1 MKKNIQKKQ
10 NHAIKLCLKLIQLKF
25 FELSFEWKQS
35 LRLFNVH
42 WQGIPIG
49 LATKKHRALMKAEQR
64 DYWWVGAFSLSAL
77 SDSRPIKVKKNWQ
90 P

>member
-1 MKKNIQKKQ
+1 MSSLLNG
-10 NHAIKLCLKLIQLKF
+10 
-25 FELSFEWKQS
+25 KQS

-49 LATKKHRALMKAEQR
+49 VATKKHRALMKAEQR

-77 SDSRPIKVKKNWQ
+77 SDSMPIKVKKIGNHSSENAANDCVKATSCA